1 MTSITQINIKN
12 RSYYFFSD
20 MINIINFDPKLLNVN
35 KILFKSTNAII
46 YNIAYITTNIDNEIP
61 LYLIFKIMYM
71 DTLKQVMKINT

>member
-1 MTSITQINIKN
+1 
-12 RSYYFFSD
+12 

-35 KILFKSTNAII
+35 KILFKSTDAII
-46 YNIAYITTNIDNEIP
+46 YNITYITTNIDNEIP